1 MDYVRLFIENRTSLL
16 YFVRTTNILPR
27 PPFLIPQPSVT
38 LHHET
43 TFTYHHSSAP
53 LVNHHRSCP
62 VQHRHAASGTPQ
74 GSAPRH
80 AAHKQTYTPSNLPL
94 TSPRRTL
101 VITSPYGYRSDPFTR
116 KSAFHSGIDLRAN
129 YEPAY
134 AITYGE
140 VIHVGYDNRSGL
152 FVTIRHGSITLS
164 YCHLS
169 QSLVTKGSHVR
180 PGTPIAITGNS
191 GSRSTGPHLHLTL
204 KDTKKDEPSTRPSF
218 SVSLT

>member
-1 MDYVRLFIENRTSLL
+1 MKRPLLITIAVLLWSTTTALAQFNTVTQRQAHRKAVPQDTLPINKPTSP
-16 YFVRTTNILPR
+16 T
-27 PPFLIPQPSVT
+27 PPPS
-38 LHHET
+38 
-43 TFTYHHSSAP
+43 
-53 LVNHHRSCP
+53 
-62 VQHRHAASGTPQ
+62 
-74 GSAPRH
+74 
-80 AAHKQTYTPSNLPL
+80 TYTSSNLTMVSPL
-94 TSPRRTL
+94 RHL
-101 VITSPYGYRSDPFTR
+101 VITSPFGYRTDPFTR
-116 KSAFHSGIDLRAN
+116 KRAFHSGIDLRAN

-140 VIHVGYDNRSGL
+140 VIHVGYEPRSGL

-204 KDTKKDEPSTRPSF
+204 KDTKKGRAIDPSILLRLINLS
-218 SVSLT
+218 SE

>member
-1 MDYVRLFIENRTSLL
+1 MKRHLLITIAVLLWSTTTALAQFNTITQRQAYRKAVPQDTLPINKPTSP
-16 YFVRTTNILPR
+16 T
-27 PPFLIPQPSVT
+27 PPPS
-38 LHHET
+38 
-43 TFTYHHSSAP
+43 
-53 LVNHHRSCP
+53 
-62 VQHRHAASGTPQ
+62 
-74 GSAPRH
+74 
-80 AAHKQTYTPSNLPL
+80 TYTSSNLTMVSPL
-94 TSPRRTL
+94 SHL
-101 VITSPYGYRSDPFTR
+101 VITSPFGYRTDPFTR
-116 KSAFHSGIDLRAN
+116 KRAFHSGIDLRAN

-204 KDTKKDEPSTRPSF
+204 KDTKKGRAIDPSILLRLINLS
-218 SVSLT
+218 SE

>member
-1 MDYVRLFIENRTSLL
+1 MKRHL
-16 YFVRTTNILPR
+16 
-27 PPFLIPQPSVT
+27 LIPIAVLLWSTTTALAQFNTVTQRQAHRKAVPQDTLPINKPTSPTPPPS
-38 LHHET
+38 
-43 TFTYHHSSAP
+43 
-53 LVNHHRSCP
+53 
-62 VQHRHAASGTPQ
+62 
-74 GSAPRH
+74 
-80 AAHKQTYTPSNLPL
+80 TYTPSSLTMVSPL
-94 TSPRRTL
+94 RTL
-101 VITSPYGYRSDPFTR
+101 VVTSPYGYRTDPFTR
-116 KSAFHSGIDLRAN
+116 KRAFHSGIDLRAN

-204 KDTKKDEPSTRPSF
+204 KDTKKGRAIDPSILLRLINLS
-218 SVSLT
+218 SE

>member
-1 MDYVRLFIENRTSLL
+1 MKRHLL
-16 YFVRTTNILPR
+16 TTIAVLLWSTTTALAQFNTVTQRQAHRKAVPQDTLPINKPI
-27 PPFLIPQPSVT
+27 PPTNPTPPPS
-38 LHHET
+38 
-43 TFTYHHSSAP
+43 
-53 LVNHHRSCP
+53 
-62 VQHRHAASGTPQ
+62 
-74 GSAPRH
+74 
-80 AAHKQTYTPSNLPL
+80 TYTPSSLTMVSPL
-94 TSPRRTL
+94 RTL
-101 VITSPYGYRSDPFTR
+101 VITSPFGYRTDPFTR
-116 KSAFHSGIDLRAN
+116 KRAFHSGIDLRAN

-169 QSLVTKGSHVR
+169 QSLVTKGTHVR

-204 KDTKKDEPSTRPSF
+204 KDTKKGRAIDPSILLRLINLS
-218 SVSLT
+218 SE

>member
-1 MDYVRLFIENRTSLL
+1 MKRHL
-16 YFVRTTNILPR
+16 
-27 PPFLIPQPSVT
+27 LIPIAVLLWSTTTALAQFNTVTQRQAHRKAVPQDTLPINKPTSPTPPPS
-38 LHHET
+38 
-43 TFTYHHSSAP
+43 
-53 LVNHHRSCP
+53 
-62 VQHRHAASGTPQ
+62 
-74 GSAPRH
+74 
-80 AAHKQTYTPSNLPL
+80 TYTPSNLTMVSPL
-94 TSPRRTL
+94 RTL
-101 VITSPYGYRSDPFTR
+101 VITSPFGYRTDPFTCKR
-116 KSAFHSGIDLRAN
+116 AFHSGIDLRAN

-204 KDTKKDEPSTRPSF
+204 KDTKKGRAIDPSILLRLINLS
-218 SVSLT
+218 SE

>member
-1 MDYVRLFIENRTSLL
+1 MFLWS
-16 YFVRTTNILPR
+16 TTTALAQFNTVTQRQAHRKAVPQETLPINKPT
-27 PPFLIPQPSVT
+27 PPPS
-38 LHHET
+38 
-43 TFTYHHSSAP
+43 
-53 LVNHHRSCP
+53 
-62 VQHRHAASGTPQ
+62 
-74 GSAPRH
+74 
-80 AAHKQTYTPSNLPL
+80 TYTSSNLTMVSPL
-94 TSPRRTL
+94 RHL
-101 VITSPYGYRSDPFTR
+101 VITSPFGYRTDPFTR
-116 KSAFHSGIDLRAN
+116 KRAFHSGIDLRAN

-169 QSLVTKGSHVR
+169 QSLVTKGTPVR

-204 KDTKKDEPSTRPSF
+204 KDTKKRRAIDPSILLRLINLS
-218 SVSLT
+218 SE

>member
-1 MDYVRLFIENRTSLL
+1 MKRHL
-16 YFVRTTNILPR
+16 
-27 PPFLIPQPSVT
+27 LIPIAVLLWSTTTALAQFNTVTQRQAHRKAVPQDTLPINKPTSPTPPPS
-38 LHHET
+38 
-43 TFTYHHSSAP
+43 
-53 LVNHHRSCP
+53 
-62 VQHRHAASGTPQ
+62 
-74 GSAPRH
+74 
-80 AAHKQTYTPSNLPL
+80 TYTPSNLTMVSPL
-94 TSPRRTL
+94 RNL
-101 VITSPYGYRSDPFTR
+101 VVTSPYGYRTDPFTCKR
-116 KSAFHSGIDLRAN
+116 AFHSGIDLRAN

-169 QSLVTKGSHVR
+169 QSLVTKGSHVN

-204 KDTKKDEPSTRPSF
+204 KDTKKGRAIDPSILLRLINLS
-218 SVSLT
+218 SE

>member
-1 MDYVRLFIENRTSLL
+1 MKRHLLITIAVLLWSTTTALAQFNTVTQRQAHRKAVPQDTLPINKPTPPTSP
-16 YFVRTTNILPR
+16 TLPTS
-27 PPFLIPQPSVT
+27 I
-38 LHHET
+38 
-43 TFTYHHSSAP
+43 
-53 LVNHHRSCP
+53 
-62 VQHRHAASGTPQ
+62 
-74 GSAPRH
+74 
-80 AAHKQTYTPSNLPL
+80 YTSSNLTMVSPL
-94 TSPRRTL
+94 RHL
-101 VITSPYGYRSDPFTR
+101 VITSPFGYRTDPFTR
-116 KSAFHSGIDLRAN
+116 KRAFHSGIDLRAN

-169 QSLVTKGSHVR
+169 QSLVTKGTHVR

-204 KDTKKDEPSTRPSF
+204 KDTKKGRVIDPSILLRLINLS
-218 SVSLT
+218 SE

>member
-1 MDYVRLFIENRTSLL
+1 MKRHLLITIAVLLWSTTTALAQFNTVTQRQAHRKAVPQDTLPINKPTSP
-16 YFVRTTNILPR
+16 T
-27 PPFLIPQPSVT
+27 PPPS
-38 LHHET
+38 
-43 TFTYHHSSAP
+43 
-53 LVNHHRSCP
+53 
-62 VQHRHAASGTPQ
+62 
-74 GSAPRH
+74 
-80 AAHKQTYTPSNLPL
+80 TYTSSNLTMVSPL
-94 TSPRRTL
+94 RHL
-101 VITSPYGYRSDPFTR
+101 VITSPFGYRTDPFTR
-116 KSAFHSGIDLRAN
+116 KRAFHSGIDLRAN

-169 QSLVTKGSHVR
+169 QSLVTKGTHVR

-204 KDTKKDEPSTRPSF
+204 KDTKKGRAIDPSILLRLINLS
-218 SVSLT
+218 SE